1 MDDDLVEKGREY
13 ARKHGMSF
21 NALIRDLLRRRV
33 LQESD
38 WIEECFHKMDQAGGR
53 SRGERWTREEL
64 YDA

>member
-1 MDDDLVEKGREY
+1 MDDELIEKGREY

-38 WIEECFHKMDQAGGR
+38 WIEECFQNMDKAGGR
-53 SRGERWTREEL
+53 SRGEAWTREEL